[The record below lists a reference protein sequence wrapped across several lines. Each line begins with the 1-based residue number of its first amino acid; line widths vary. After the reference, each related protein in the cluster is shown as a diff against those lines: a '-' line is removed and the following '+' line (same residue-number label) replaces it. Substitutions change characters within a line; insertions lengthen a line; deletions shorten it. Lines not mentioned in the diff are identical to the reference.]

1 MDFNA
6 ILDTVM
12 NKLVDLITKIDVTE
26 ILNKI
31 IDLVMGFINKGEF
44 DYNLLFV
51 YNQNGQWQ
59 RRLSLLFYIFN
70 PNRRKNAYPCI
81 DIKAKIC

>member
-12 NKLVDLITKIDVTE
+12 NKLVDIITKIDVSA

-31 IDLVMGFINKGEF
+31 IDLVMGFINKG
-44 DYNLLFV
+44 
-51 YNQNGQWQ
+51 
-59 RRLSLLFYIFN
+59 
-70 PNRRKNAYPCI
+70 
-81 DIKAKIC
+81 

>member
-31 IDLVMGFINKGEF
+31 IDLVTGFINKG
-44 DYNLLFV
+44 
-51 YNQNGQWQ
+51 
-59 RRLSLLFYIFN
+59 
-70 PNRRKNAYPCI
+70 
-81 DIKAKIC
+81 

>member
-31 IDLVMGFINKGEF
+31 IDLVMVVINKG
-44 DYNLLFV
+44 
-51 YNQNGQWQ
+51 
-59 RRLSLLFYIFN
+59 
-70 PNRRKNAYPCI
+70 
-81 DIKAKIC
+81 

>member
-31 IDLVMGFINKGEF
+31 IDLVMGVINKG
-44 DYNLLFV
+44 
-51 YNQNGQWQ
+51 
-59 RRLSLLFYIFN
+59 
-70 PNRRKNAYPCI
+70 
-81 DIKAKIC
+81 

>member
-31 IDLVMGFINKGEF
+31 LDLVMGVINKG
-44 DYNLLFV
+44 
-51 YNQNGQWQ
+51 
-59 RRLSLLFYIFN
+59 
-70 PNRRKNAYPCI
+70 
-81 DIKAKIC
+81 